1 MSAMSMRRN
10 YLKILVSGP
19 YASGKTTF
27 VKTVA
32 TSSLLTTEVPV
43 STLYESQV
51 KQYTTVAFDYGKTN
65 VDGVDVYIFGTPGQT
80 RLQFMWRVLST
91 GMHGYIFIVDG
102 TSMLHVMRSRA
113 VYEYMRSLGDYPH
126 VVAVSKQDLP
136 NSVKPSV
143 VARLFGISSESVLPL
158 VSYDRA
164 SAFAVLKRIVEIVR
178 EVRGTL
184 FF

>member
-1 MSAMSMRRN
+1 MSTRRN

-51 KQYTTVAFDYGKTN
+51 KQYTTIAFDYGKTN
-65 VDGVDVYIFGTPGQT
+65 VDGVDVYLFGTPGQT
-80 RLQFMWRVLST
+80 RLQFMWRVLSA

-102 TSMLHVMRSRA
+102 TSMLHVLRSRA
-113 VYEYMRSLGDYPH
+113 VYEYMKSLGDYPH

-136 NSVKPSV
+136 NSVKPSI
-143 VARLFGISSESVLPL
+143 VAQLFGISPGSVMPL
-158 VSYDRA
+158 VTHDRS
-164 SAFAVLKRIVEIVR
+164 SALTVLKRIVEIVR
-178 EVRGTL
+178 ESTDQP
-184 FF
+184 FFK